1 MAERK
6 AKTEAPANVQEV
18 QETKVEEVKPQQDKR
33 MDIYNRSRECPKTA
47 LREIQS
53 GRLKGKSDINP
64 MWRIKKLTELFG
76 PCGIGWKYTIDKQ
89 WTETCSTGEI
99 AAFVNISLYYK
110 YDGQWSEAI
119 IGTGGS
125 SFVAA
130 EKSGLHLSDECYNM
144 ALTDAISV
152 ACKALGVAADVY
164 WNMDA
169 TKYDGHNHSEHQGSQ
184 QQPPNVFTGKQ
195 LKEAIA
201 EVNACQC
208 RADIDVVW
216 KKYPSLRN
224 SQEFRNAVQ
233 AMCQIYPE

>member
-6 AKTEAPANVQEV
+6 AKTEAPENDN
-18 QETKVEEVKPQQDKR
+18 QETKVEEVQHQQDKR

-125 SFVAA
+125 SFVAS
-130 EKSGLHLSDECYNM
+130 EKSGLHLSDECYKM

-169 TKYDGHNHSEHQGSQ
+169 TKYDEHNQSEHQGSQ
-184 QQPPNVFTGKQ
+184 QQNLNVFSGKQ
-195 LKEAIA
+195 LQEAINEVRACRSRA
-201 EVNACQC
+201 EVNA
-208 RADIDVVW
+208 VW
-216 KKYPSLRN
+216 KKHAAMQNNL
-224 SQEFRNAVQ
+224 EFKNEIQ
-233 AMCQIYPE
+233 MICKKFPK

>member
-6 AKTEAPANVQEV
+6 AKTEVPEKDNQGTGTDAVQN
-18 QETKVEEVKPQQDKR
+18 QQDDK
-33 MDIYNRSRECPKTA
+33 MYIYNRSRECPVTA

-89 WTETCSTGEI
+89 WTETCPTGEI
-99 AAFVNISLYYK
+99 AAFVNISLYFK
-110 YDGQWSEAI
+110 YEEKWSEAI

-125 SFVAA
+125 SFVAS
-130 EKSGLHLSDECYNM
+130 EKSGMHISDECYKM

-164 WNMDA
+164 WSSDV
-169 TKYDGHNHSEHQGSQ
+169 TKYSENSQNNEESNPKGS
-184 QQPPNVFTGKQ
+184 NVYSGKQ
-195 LKEAIA
+195 LKEAID
-201 EVNACQC
+201 EVRAC
-208 RADIDVVW
+208 
-216 KKYPSLRN
+216 N
-224 SQEFRNAVQ
+224 SRSEINAVWEKYA
-233 AMCQIYPE
+233 AMQNNLEFKNEIQTMCKRFPK

>member
-1 MAERK
+1 
-6 AKTEAPANVQEV
+6 
-18 QETKVEEVKPQQDKR
+18 
-33 MDIYNRSRECPKTA
+33 
-47 LREIQS
+47 
-53 GRLKGKSDINP
+53 

-125 SFVAA
+125 SFVSA
-130 EKSGLHLSDECYNM
+130 EKSGLHLSDECYKM

-169 TKYDGHNHSEHQGSQ
+169 TKYDGHNQSEHQGSQ
-184 QQPPNVFTGKQ
+184 QPNVFSGKQ
-195 LKEAIA
+195 LQEAIDEVRACRSRA
-201 EVNACQC
+201 EVNA
-208 RADIDVVW
+208 VW
-216 KKYPSLRN
+216 KKHAAMQNNL
-224 SQEFRNAVQ
+224 EFKNEIQMICKRF
-233 AMCQIYPE
+233 PK

>member
-6 AKTEAPANVQEV
+6 AKTEAPVKDEQEAKKEDVQ
-18 QETKVEEVKPQQDKR
+18 PQQDKK
-33 MDIYNRSRECPKTA
+33 MDIYNKSRECPKTA

-99 AAFVNISLYYK
+99 AAFVNISLYFK
-110 YDGQWSEAI
+110 YEGQWSEAI

-130 EKSGLHLSDECYNM
+130 EKSGLHLSDECYKM

-169 TKYDGHNHSEHQGSQ
+169 TKFDGHNQSEHQGSQ
-184 QQPPNVFTGKQ
+184 QQNPHVFTGKQ

-201 EVNACQC
+201 EVNACQS
-208 RADIDVVW
+208 RYAINEVW
-216 KKYPSLRN
+216 KKHSAIQQNL
-224 SQEFRNAVQ
+224 EFRTAVQ
-233 AMCQIYPE
+233 TMCQKYPE